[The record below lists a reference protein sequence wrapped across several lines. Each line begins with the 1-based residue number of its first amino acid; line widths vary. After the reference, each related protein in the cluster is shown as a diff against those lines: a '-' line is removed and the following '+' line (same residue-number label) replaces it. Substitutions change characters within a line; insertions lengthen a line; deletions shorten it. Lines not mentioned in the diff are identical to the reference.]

1 MAFQQSMLEL
11 AERGI
16 PIMDFPQSNARM
28 GPASERL
35 HAAIVERRL
44 THRDDEHLNRHVRQA
59 IARDTPRGWRLDKLK
74 SRDNIDAVVA
84 MAMAVEAAEAPVASV
99 ELLGWI

>member
-1 MAFQQSMLEL
+1 MLEL
-11 AERGI
+11 AVRGL
-16 PIMDFPQSNARM
+16 PITEFPQSNARM

-44 THRDDEHLNRHVRQA
+44 SHLDDPALNAHVRQA

-84 MAMAVEAAEAPVASV
+84 LAMAVEAAEAPTPTV
-99 ELLGWI
+99 ELLGWL